1 MKRVA
6 INLSIALRSLYSF
19 KLRTALAVLGVFL
32 GTFSLIV
39 VTNLSS
45 SLQKKA
51 EEEVARLGQN
61 VLVVRSGTI
70 LRHGGQ
76 ARLLSEARTLAP
88 EDAVAILNETTL
100 VAAVSPSSHKV
111 FPLRYEHVKLNAILV
126 TGVTSNFAE
135 VRNFRVKEGR
145 FFSDEEDRRLERVVV
160 LGRKVAGKLFGEESP
175 LGRHILVFRVP
186 CRVIGVME
194 EKGVDASNVDQDNQ
208 VFVPLGTF
216 LRRLVNQSFI
226 NTIYVQTVSD
236 AVMTESRRQI
246 EELLRKRHNIGP
258 GQKDDFAVI
267 DLKDVIALKTQA
279 ISMISVLGRIA
290 AGVSFTIGALGI
302 LSIMI
307 LIVSERRMEIG
318 IRRAVGS
325 RKRDIVLQFLIESS
339 FISLLGGGAGVL
351 FGVLVCVVIYRF
363 SGLPFAMA
371 PLGLEASFA
380 ASVAVGILAGIYPSR
395 RATAIQPVDVIRS

>member
-1 MKRVA
+1 MKRIA

-45 SLQKKA
+45 SLQKKT
-51 EEEVARLGQN
+51 EQEVARLGQN

-76 ARLLSEARTLAP
+76 ARLLSEARTLTRG
-88 EDAVAILNETTL
+88 DAVAILNETTM
-100 VAAVSPSSHKV
+100 VSAVSPSSHKT
-111 FPLRYEHVKLNAILV
+111 FPIRFEHVKLNAILV
-126 TGVTSNFAE
+126 TGVTSNFTE
-135 VRNFRVKEGR
+135 VRNFRVKEGV
-145 FFSDEEDRRLERVVV
+145 FLSDEEDERLERVAV
-160 LGRKVAGKLFGEESP
+160 LGKKVANKLFGERSP
-175 LGRHILVFRVP
+175 LGQHILVFRVP

-208 VFVPLGTF
+208 VFVPLNTF
-216 LRRLVNQSFI
+216 LRRLVNQDFI
-226 NTIYVQTVSD
+226 NTIYVQTVSET
-236 AVMTESRRQI
+236 VMARSRQQI
-246 EELLRKRHNIGP
+246 EQLLRRRHKIGP

-267 DLKDVIALKTQA
+267 DMKDVIALKTQA
-279 ISMISVLGRIA
+279 ISMISILGRIA
-290 AGVSFTIGALGI
+290 AAVSFTIGALGI

-339 FISLLGGGAGVL
+339 FISLLGGVAGVL
-351 FGVLVCVVIYRF
+351 FGFIVSVVIYRV
-363 SGLPFAMA
+363 SDLPFAMS
-371 PLGLEASFA
+371 PLGLEVSFA
-380 ASVAVGILAGIYPSR
+380 ASVGVGILAGIYPSK

>member
-1 MKRVA
+1 MKRIA

-45 SLQKKA
+45 SLAKKA
-51 EEEVARLGQN
+51 EQEVARLGKN

-76 ARLLSEARTLAP
+76 ARLLSEARTLTRD
-88 EDAVAILNETTL
+88 DAVAILNETTM
-100 VAAVSPSSHKV
+100 VSAVSPSSHKT
-111 FPLRYEHVKLNAILV
+111 FPIRFEHVKLNAILV
-126 TGVTSNFAE
+126 TGVTSNFTE
-135 VRNFRVKEGR
+135 VRNFRVKEGV
-145 FFSDEEDRRLERVVV
+145 FFSDEEDERLERVAV
-160 LGRKVAGKLFGEESP
+160 LGKKVADKLFGDRSP
-175 LGRHILVFRVP
+175 LGWHILVFRVP

-208 VFVPLGTF
+208 VFVPLDTF
-216 LRRLVNQSFI
+216 LRRLVNQDFI
-226 NTIYVQTVSD
+226 NTIYVQTVGD
-236 AVMTESRRQI
+236 EVMARSRLEI
-246 EELLRKRHNIGP
+246 EELLRRRHKIRP

-267 DLKDVIALKTQA
+267 DMKDVVALKTQA

-339 FISLLGGGAGVL
+339 FISLLGGVAGVL
-351 FGVLVCVVIYRF
+351 FGFIVSVVIYRV
-363 SGLPFAMA
+363 SGLPFAMS
-371 PLGLEASFA
+371 PLGLEVSFA
-380 ASVAVGILAGIYPSR
+380 ASVGVGILAGIYPSK

>member
-32 GTFSLIV
+32 GTFSLMV

-45 SLQKKA
+45 SLARKA
-51 EEEVARLGQN
+51 EQEVARLGRN

-76 ARLLSEARTLAP
+76 ARLLSEARTLTRD
-88 EDAVAILNETTL
+88 DAVAILNETTM
-100 VAAVSPSSHKV
+100 VSAVSPSSHKA
-111 FPLRYEHVKLNAILV
+111 FPIRFEHVKLNSILV
-126 TGVTSNFAE
+126 TGVTSNFTE
-135 VRNFRVKEGR
+135 VRNFRVKEGV
-145 FFSDEEDRRLERVVV
+145 FFSDEEDERLERVAV
-160 LGRKVAGKLFGEESP
+160 LGKKVADKLFGDRSP
-175 LGRHILVFRVP
+175 LGWHILVFRVP

-208 VFVPLGTF
+208 VFVPLNTF
-216 LRRLVNQSFI
+216 LRRLVNENFI
-226 NTIYVQTVSD
+226 NTIYVQTVGD
-236 AVMTESRRQI
+236 EVMARSRLQI
-246 EELLRKRHNIGP
+246 EQLLRRRHKIGP

-267 DLKDVIALKTQA
+267 DMKDVIALKTQA

-351 FGVLVCVVIYRF
+351 FGFIVSVVIYRV
-363 SGLPFAMA
+363 SDLPFAMS
-371 PLGLEASFA
+371 PFGLEVSFA
-380 ASVAVGILAGIYPSR
+380 ASVIVGILAGIYPSK

>member
-45 SLQKKA
+45 SLAKKA
-51 EEEVARLGQN
+51 EQEVARLGKN

-76 ARLLSEARTLAP
+76 ARLLSEATTLTRD
-88 EDAVAILNETTL
+88 DAVAILNETTM
-100 VAAVSPSSHKV
+100 VSAVSPSSHKT
-111 FPLRYEHVKLNAILV
+111 FPIRFEHVKLNAILV
-126 TGVTSNFAE
+126 TGVTSNFTE
-135 VRNFRVKEGR
+135 VRNFRVKEGA
-145 FFSDEEDRRLERVVV
+145 FFSDEEDERLERVAV
-160 LGRKVAGKLFGEESP
+160 LGKKVADRLFGDRSP

-208 VFVPLGTF
+208 VFVPLNTF
-216 LRRLVNQSFI
+216 LRRLANQDFI

-236 AVMTESRRQI
+236 EVMARSRQQI
-246 EELLRKRHNIGP
+246 EELLRRRHKIRP
-258 GQKDDFAVI
+258 GRKDDFAVI
-267 DLKDVIALKTQA
+267 DMKDVLALRTQA
-279 ISMISVLGRIA
+279 ISMISILGRIA

-339 FISLLGGGAGVL
+339 FISLLGGVAGVL
-351 FGVLVCVVIYRF
+351 FGFIVSVVIYRV
-363 SGLPFAMA
+363 SDLPFAMS
-371 PLGLEASFA
+371 PFGLEVSFA
-380 ASVAVGILAGIYPSR
+380 ASVGVGILAGIYPSK